1 MGSQPAAEAGF
12 MYYVDRP
19 PLTLKK
25 GPPRRPPAGVPSS
38 LDALLASTSCSV
50 LSAGWFPDEDGW
62 RLDWRVM
69 PHYVAFVCLGGETDF
84 VIGEEACRLTPR
96 SVLLMPPDVPQQG
109 RHSPGTPPMA
119 VYSLHFTARV
129 HGVLDLPALLGLP
142 TLVRLS
148 DAAAGDVAA
157 AARRIV
163 EELAAREPG
172 YVLAA
177 AGACM
182 GLLTVLW
189 REVLASRARSGER
202 SPGGTADPVHVARL
216 APVFRLI
223 QARYAEGLT
232 LPEMASVLHL
242 HPAYFSALFRRITGW
257 SPVRFLARYRL
268 DRARELLAST
278 DRPVQ
283 EVAAM
288 TGYGDPS
295 HLRREL
301 RRREGLSPRAYRG
314 AKKSPALP

>member
-1 MGSQPAAEAGF
+1 VLTGDRPAAEAGY
-12 MYYVDRP
+12 MYFADRP
-19 PLTLKK
+19 PVTLK
-25 GPPRRPPAGVPSS
+25 GRPPRRPLAGAPSP
-38 LDALLASTSCSV
+38 LEGLLASTTCRV

-62 RLDWRVM
+62 RLDRRVM
-69 PHYVAFVCLGGETDF
+69 PNYVAFVCDGGETDF

-109 RHSPGTPPMA
+109 RHVPGTAPMA

-129 HGVLDLPALLGLP
+129 HGVLDLPVLLGLP
-142 TLVRLS
+142 VLVRLS
-148 DAAAGDVAA
+148 DGAVDGVVA

-177 AGACM
+177 AGECM
-182 GLLTVLW
+182 GLLTALW
-189 REVLASRARSGER
+189 RETLAQRGAP
-202 SPGGTADPVHVARL
+202 SPDSSTDPVHLARL
-216 APVFRLI
+216 APVFQLV

-232 LPEMASVLHL
+232 LPEMADVLHL
-242 HPAYFSALFRRITGW
+242 HPAYFSTLFRRITGW
-257 SPVRFLARYRL
+257 SPVQFLARYRL